1 MNDLT
6 LHYLYDPLCGWCYG
20 ASPLLAAAREVTGL
34 DVRLHGGGMMTD
46 ANRQPV
52 GAGLRHYVM
61 PHDLRIAQLTGQ
73 PFGKDYFDGL
83 LRDTSAV
90 FDSAPPTAAV
100 LAAEALDGLGA
111 AMLARIQR
119 AHYVEGRRIAERPV
133 LLELGAELG
142 LGEGF
147 AEAFDACSGEPLR
160 ALRRQSAA
168 DEPSRRRWLPDLRP
182 GARRPPAGARHR
194 ALPRPAGRL
203 ASSPRNAAV
212 PCRRQRCPGRGRGAA
227 LPHRRLRLNPAAAQA
242 D

>member
-133 LLELGAELG
+133 LLELVPNWG
-142 LGEGF
+142 LARASPRRSTPAPASRCAPHF
-147 AEAFDACSGEPLR
+147 AD
-160 ALRRQSAA
+160 
-168 DEPSRRRWLPDLRP
+168 SRRLMNRL
-182 GARRPPAGARHR
+182 GAAGFPTF
-194 ALPRPAGRL
+194 ALERDGRL
-203 ASSPRNAAV
+203 QVLDTGRYLGQPDDWRAFLETQLRLAGGSGAV
-212 PCRRQRCPGRGRGAA
+212 GGAA
-227 LPHRRLRLNPAAAQA
+227 APLCRIDGCA
-242 D
+242 

>member
-73 PFGKDYFDGL
+73 PFGKDYCDGL

-160 ALRRQSAA
+160 AHFA
-168 DEPSRRRWLPDLRP
+168 DSRRLMNRLGAAGFPTFALERDGRLQVLDTGRYLGQPDDW
-182 GARRPPAGARHR
+182 R
-194 ALPRPAGRL
+194 ALLETQLRL
-203 ASSPRNAAV
+203 AGGSDAV
-212 PCRRQRCPGRGRGAA
+212 GGAA
-227 LPHRRLRLNPAAAQA
+227 APLCRIDGCA
-242 D
+242 

>member
-1 MNDLT
+1 MQDDDFSLFKSEMRGVKRISVDRADTGKPRND
-6 LHYLYDPLCGWCYG
+6 
-20 ASPLLAAAREVTGL
+20 
-34 DVRLHGGGMMTD
+34 
-46 ANRQPV
+46 RQPV

-147 AEAFDACSGEPLR
+147 AEAFDEIGR
-160 ALRRQSAA
+160 A
-168 DEPSRRRWLPDLRP
+168 
-182 GARRPPAGARHR
+182 H
-194 ALPRPAGRL
+194 
-203 ASSPRNAAV
+203 V
-212 PCRRQRCPGRGRGAA
+212 
-227 LPHRRLRLNPAAAQA
+227 
-242 D
+242 

>member
-20 ASPLLAAAREVTGL
+20 ASPLLAAACEVTGL

-119 AHYVEGRRIAERPV
+119 AHYVEGRR
-133 LLELGAELG
+133 
-142 LGEGF
+142 F

-160 ALRRQSAA
+160 AHFA
-168 DEPSRRRWLPDLRP
+168 DSRRLMNRL
-182 GARRPPAGARHR
+182 GAAGFPTFALARD
-194 ALPRPAGRL
+194 GRL
-203 ASSPRNAAV
+203 QVLDTGRYLGQPDDWRAFLETQLRLAGGSGAV
-212 PCRRQRCPGRGRGAA
+212 GGAA
-227 LPHRRLRLNPAAAQA
+227 APLCRIDGCA
-242 D
+242 

>member
-20 ASPLLAAAREVTGL
+20 ASPLLAAACEVTGL

-73 PFGKDYFDGL
+73 
-83 LRDTSAV
+83 RSARTTSTASCATPARYRPDPDPRRV
-90 FDSAPPTAAV
+90 CRRSARPRHG
-100 LAAEALDGLGA
+100 E
-111 AMLARIQR
+111 MLARIQR

-160 ALRRQSAA
+160 AHFA
-168 DEPSRRRWLPDLRP
+168 DSRRLMNRL
-182 GARRPPAGARHR
+182 GAAGFPTF
-194 ALPRPAGRL
+194 ALERDGRL
-203 ASSPRNAAV
+203 QVLDTGRYLGQPDDWRAFLETQLRLAGGSGAV
-212 PCRRQRCPGRGRGAA
+212 GGAA
-227 LPHRRLRLNPAAAQA
+227 APLCRIDGCA
-242 D
+242 

>member
-20 ASPLLAAAREVTGL
+20 ASPLLAAACEVTGL

-147 AEAFDACSGEPLR
+147 AEAFDACSSER
-160 ALRRQSAA
+160 C
-168 DEPSRRRWLPDLRP
+168 
-182 GARRPPAGARHR
+182 ART
-194 ALPRPAGRL
+194 
-203 ASSPRNAAV
+203 SPTV
-212 PCRRQRCPGRGRGAA
+212 GG
-227 LPHRRLRLNPAAAQA
+227 
-242 D
+242 

>member
-160 ALRRQSAA
+160 AHFA
-168 DEPSRRRWLPDLRP
+168 DSRRLMNRL
-182 GARRPPAGARHR
+182 GAAGFPTF
-194 ALPRPAGRL
+194 ALERDGRL
-203 ASSPRNAAV
+203 QV
-212 PCRRQRCPGRGRGAA
+212 LDTGRYLGQPDDWRA
-227 LPHRRLRLNPAAAQA
+227 
-242 D
+242 

>member
-20 ASPLLAAAREVTGL
+20 ASPLLAAACEVTGL

-73 PFGKDYFDGL
+73 PFGKDYF
-83 LRDTSAV
+83 
-90 FDSAPPTAAV
+90 
-100 LAAEALDGLGA
+100 DGLGA

-160 ALRRQSAA
+160 AHFA
-168 DEPSRRRWLPDLRP
+168 DSRRLMNRL
-182 GARRPPAGARHR
+182 GAAGFPTF
-194 ALPRPAGRL
+194 ALERDGRL
-203 ASSPRNAAV
+203 QVLDTGRYLGQPDDWRAFLETQLRLAGGSGAV
-212 PCRRQRCPGRGRGAA
+212 GGAA
-227 LPHRRLRLNPAAAQA
+227 APLCRIDGCA
-242 D
+242 

>member
-147 AEAFDACSGEPLR
+147 AGRSTPAPASRCAHF
-160 ALRRQSAA
+160 A
-168 DEPSRRRWLPDLRP
+168 DSRRLMNRL
-182 GARRPPAGARHR
+182 GAAGFPTF
-194 ALPRPAGRL
+194 ALERDGRL
-203 ASSPRNAAV
+203 QVLDTGRYLGQPDDWRAFLETQLRL
-212 PCRRQRCPGRGRGAA
+212 CRRQRCRGRGRGAA

>member
-20 ASPLLAAAREVTGL
+20 ASPLLAAACEVTGL

-46 ANRQPV
+46 ANR
-52 GAGLRHYVM
+52 
-61 PHDLRIAQLTGQ
+61 Q

-160 ALRRQSAA
+160 AHFA
-168 DEPSRRRWLPDLRP
+168 DSRRLMNRLGAAGFPTFALERDGRLQVLDTGRYLGQPDDW
-182 GARRPPAGARHR
+182 R
-194 ALPRPAGRL
+194 ALLETQLRL
-203 ASSPRNAAV
+203 AGGSDAV
-212 PCRRQRCPGRGRGAA
+212 GGAA
-227 LPHRRLRLNPAAAQA
+227 APLCRIDGCA
-242 D
+242 